1 MVCGN
6 FILPEPASY
15 VFFYAVFN
23 LRKLLYLIWAERH
36 GIYRDSDKSRLI
48 AVKKAKKAAAV
59 YRYLA
64 DNNGEWVARIA
75 LTMKLARQRS
85 FVLRSGTR

>member
-1 MVCGN
+1 MLWPMLAIPPRFGQAAS
-6 FILPEPASY
+6 PAHG
-15 VFFYAVFN
+15 
-23 LRKLLYLIWAERH
+23 ERH
-36 GIYRDSDKSRLI
+36 SAYRDPEADRAPEKS
-48 AVKKAKKAAAV
+48 KKIAAAV